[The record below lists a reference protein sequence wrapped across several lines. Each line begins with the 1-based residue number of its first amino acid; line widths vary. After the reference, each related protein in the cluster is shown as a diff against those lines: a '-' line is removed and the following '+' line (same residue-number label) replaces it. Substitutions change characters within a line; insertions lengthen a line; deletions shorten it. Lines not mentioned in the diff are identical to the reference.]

1 MEKTKFLW
9 INKLERLFLADIL
22 KDFLRKSKVVMLF
35 PGMKLTR
42 FFFNRVLFRFSEKVP
57 QLFHDLQDR
66 GGR

>member
-22 KDFLRKSKVVMLF
+22 KDFLRKSKVVTPF

-42 FFFNRVLFRFSEKVP
+42 FF
-57 QLFHDLQDR
+57 
-66 GGR
+66 